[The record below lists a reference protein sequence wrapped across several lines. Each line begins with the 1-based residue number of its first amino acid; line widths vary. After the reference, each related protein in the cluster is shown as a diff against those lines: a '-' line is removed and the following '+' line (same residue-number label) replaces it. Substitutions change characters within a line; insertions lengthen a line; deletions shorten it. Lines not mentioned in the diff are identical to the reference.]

1 MFKKLCILLIFSKLK
16 VTKLLI
22 DKYRMHNLYA
32 IFAKLLN
39 ICKQIA
45 GNLVNESGNV
55 PRRGVVP
62 KFSDLEV
69 VALNMASEAVGI
81 DSESLLFAKLQEYR
95 VEIPN
100 LISRRQYNDRRKIT
114 SSLCNAIR
122 ERMVSKMD
130 GGEDYF
136 CIDSKPIEVCRIARS
151 KRCSMGKKDFRKAP
165 GVGYCAS
172 QSMYYYGYKLH
183 AVCWLSGIIHSFDLT
198 KASVHDIHYLKD
210 VKVDYSN
217 CTVIGDRGYISAQV
231 QLDLFETANIRLE
244 VPYRC
249 NQKEWKPT
257 FPAFAKARK
266 RIETLFSQLCD
277 QFMIIR
283 NYAKDT
289 DGLFARIIG
298 KISALTIL
306 QYINYLLAE
315 LNYKRFMF
323 KKLCILLI
331 FSKLNEIKHLIDKY
345 RMHNLYAIFA
355 KLLNICKQ
363 IAGNL
368 VNESGNVPRRGVVP
382 KFSDLEVVALNMA
395 SEAVG
400 IDSES
405 LLFAKLQE
413 YRVEI
418 PNLISRRQYN
428 DRRKI
433 TSSLCNAIR
442 ERMVSKMDG
451 GEDYFCIDSKPI
463 EVCRIARSK
472 RCSMGKKDFRKAPGV
487 GYCASQSMY
496 YYGYKLHAVCWL
508 SGIIHSFDLTKASVH
523 DIHYLKDVKVDYS
536 NCTVIGDRGYI
547 SAQVQLDLFETANIR
562 LEVPYR
568 CNQKEWKPTFP
579 AFAKARK
586 RIETLFSQLC
596 DQFMII
602 RNYAKDT
609 DGLFARIIG
618 KISALTILQYIN
630 YKNEKPIGRVKYAL
644 F

>member
-1 MFKKLCILLIFSKLK
+1 MFLYLVVWWLLPTFGGELKNTKPRGQTRGFNFITGDCLVSFFAGQILNKSHKKFLMCKDTTNKTISKENPKKKGEESLKKKAKAKIIAHNFSRKLSEKNPESKLIKAYEESHYCSSSYTVEGGKAHSHYCHRPFCPICQRIQTAQNVEKFLPIMKFLQNEGREFYFVTLTCRNCVTGSVDELRAFIKKNLLAELNYKRFMFKKLCILLIFSKLK

-100 LISRRQYNDRRKIT
+100 LISRRQYNDRRKTT

-122 ERMVSKMD
+122 ERMVSEMD

-151 KRCSMGKKDFRKAP
+151 KRCSMGKKDFSKAP

-183 AVCWLSGIIHSFDLT
+183 AVCGLSG
-198 KASVHDIHYLKD
+198 V
-210 VKVDYSN
+210 
-217 CTVIGDRGYISAQV
+217 
-231 QLDLFETANIRLE
+231 
-244 VPYRC
+244 
-249 NQKEWKPT
+249 
-257 FPAFAKARK
+257 
-266 RIETLFSQLCD
+266 
-277 QFMIIR
+277 
-283 NYAKDT
+283 
-289 DGLFARIIG
+289 
-298 KISALTIL
+298 
-306 QYINYLLAE
+306 
-315 LNYKRFMF
+315 
-323 KKLCILLI
+323 
-331 FSKLNEIKHLIDKY
+331 
-345 RMHNLYAIFA
+345 
-355 KLLNICKQ
+355 
-363 IAGNL
+363 
-368 VNESGNVPRRGVVP
+368 
-382 KFSDLEVVALNMA
+382 
-395 SEAVG
+395 
-400 IDSES
+400 
-405 LLFAKLQE
+405 
-413 YRVEI
+413 
-418 PNLISRRQYN
+418 
-428 DRRKI
+428 
-433 TSSLCNAIR
+433 
-442 ERMVSKMDG
+442 
-451 GEDYFCIDSKPI
+451 
-463 EVCRIARSK
+463 
-472 RCSMGKKDFRKAPGV
+472 
-487 GYCASQSMY
+487 
-496 YYGYKLHAVCWL
+496 
-508 SGIIHSFDLTKASVH
+508 IHSFDLTKASVH

-630 YKNEKPIGRVKYAL
+630 YKNGRPIGRVKYAL

>member
-1 MFKKLCILLIFSKLK
+1 MNVCIFVFKMEMNRMKKELDIITFDADDTLWENELFFRENEHRFCELIKEYADQNQVLESLLKNEIKTLPIYGYGIKGFVLSMIETALELSNNKISGNTIKEILELGKKQLSYPVKLIDGVEDTLSALQKDYTLVMATKGDLTDQERKIEESGLKKYFSHLLAELNYKRFMFKKLCILLIFSKLK
-16 VTKLLI
+16 VNKLLI

-55 PRRGVVP
+55 PRRGFVP

-122 ERMVSKMD
+122 ERMVSEMD

-151 KRCSMGKKDFRKAP
+151 KRCSMGKKDFSKAP

-183 AVCWLSGIIHSFDLT
+183 AVCGLSG
-198 KASVHDIHYLKD
+198 V
-210 VKVDYSN
+210 
-217 CTVIGDRGYISAQV
+217 
-231 QLDLFETANIRLE
+231 
-244 VPYRC
+244 
-249 NQKEWKPT
+249 
-257 FPAFAKARK
+257 
-266 RIETLFSQLCD
+266 
-277 QFMIIR
+277 
-283 NYAKDT
+283 
-289 DGLFARIIG
+289 
-298 KISALTIL
+298 
-306 QYINYLLAE
+306 
-315 LNYKRFMF
+315 
-323 KKLCILLI
+323 
-331 FSKLNEIKHLIDKY
+331 
-345 RMHNLYAIFA
+345 
-355 KLLNICKQ
+355 
-363 IAGNL
+363 
-368 VNESGNVPRRGVVP
+368 
-382 KFSDLEVVALNMA
+382 
-395 SEAVG
+395 
-400 IDSES
+400 
-405 LLFAKLQE
+405 
-413 YRVEI
+413 
-418 PNLISRRQYN
+418 
-428 DRRKI
+428 
-433 TSSLCNAIR
+433 
-442 ERMVSKMDG
+442 
-451 GEDYFCIDSKPI
+451 
-463 EVCRIARSK
+463 
-472 RCSMGKKDFRKAPGV
+472 
-487 GYCASQSMY
+487 
-496 YYGYKLHAVCWL
+496 
-508 SGIIHSFDLTKASVH
+508 IHSFDLTKASVH

-630 YKNEKPIGRVKYAL
+630 YKNEKPIGRIKYAL